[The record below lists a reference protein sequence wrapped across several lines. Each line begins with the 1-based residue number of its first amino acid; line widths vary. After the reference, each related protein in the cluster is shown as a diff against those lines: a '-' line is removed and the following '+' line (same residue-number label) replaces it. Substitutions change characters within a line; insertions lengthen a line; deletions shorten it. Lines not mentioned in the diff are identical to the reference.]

1 MRTDTFQL
9 PSKKSVRKAGIS
21 LRDGVDDEKTR
32 KIISEWRSA
41 HSYPINTIQAL
52 IRKKIREG
60 KFSSTLIAQR
70 LKRLASIQ
78 TKLQRFSDYCALKD
92 L

>member
-21 LRDGVDDEKTR
+21 LRDGVDDEKSR

-41 HSYPINTIQAL
+41 HSYPINTIQVL
-52 IRKKIREG
+52 IRKKNP
-60 KFSSTLIAQR
+60 
-70 LKRLASIQ
+70 
-78 TKLQRFSDYCALKD
+78 
-92 L
+92 

>member
-32 KIISEWRSA
+32 KIIYLSISFSEA
-41 HSYPINTIQAL
+41 IYDHS
-52 IRKKIREG
+52 
-60 KFSSTLIAQR
+60 FCDFTL
-70 LKRLASIQ
+70 
-78 TKLQRFSDYCALKD
+78 
-92 L
+92 